1 MSSSK
6 KIEQYTN
13 TTNNILVYYWFLP
26 WRDFVYKYCR
36 DGRNL
41 ISTLACNHQNWPE
54 ERTFANFIEVI
65 KNILGCSFGT
75 VLRHSRVLEP
85 NKEKMSPEMVQDYK
99 QQLEQL
105 GKLA

>member
-1 MSSSK
+1 MSHYCPDK
-6 KIEQYTN
+6 LQVV
-13 TTNNILVYYWFLP
+13 NNLNNLFS
-26 WRDFVYKYCR
+26 R
-36 DGRNL
+36 DGQNL

-85 NKEKMSPEMVQDYK
+85 NKEKMSPEMVAEYK
-99 QQLEQL
+99 AQMEQL
-105 GKLA
+105 GRLKVSISI

>member
-1 MSSSK
+1 M
-6 KIEQYTN
+6 
-13 TTNNILVYYWFLP
+13 
-26 WRDFVYKYCR
+26 
-36 DGRNL
+36 

-85 NKEKMSPEMVQDYK
+85 NKEKMDPGMVAEYK
-99 QQLEQL
+99 AQLEQL
-105 GKLA
+105 GRIDELRSKKCTINLIKSQFSEILVVIHL